1 MKKTGRGFNTARHR
15 RQTQGRLIIGGGL
28 VLVGVGGGLV
38 WLIYGGSAAVTAV
51 ACLFVAFG
59 LFGLLWVILSLLELW
74 VREDDG

>member
-1 MKKTGRGFNTARHR
+1 MKKERGFNTARHH
-15 RQTQGRLIIGGGL
+15 RQTQGRLII
-28 VLVGVGGGLV
+28 GGGLV

-59 LFGLLWVILSLLELW
+59 LFGLLWVILSLMELW